1 MYPLSYWFEKARE
14 AEVAGEAGEAFT
26 IGLSEKEKEIGGN
39 SVIKHHQ
46 DLEIYKIAFST
57 AMRIFELSKK
67 FPVEEKYSLTDQIR
81 RSSRSVCAN
90 LAEAWRK
97 RRYEAAFRA
106 KLSDSE
112 AALKDTASHKAAET
126 QTWIEFAVK
135 CGYLDRET
143 GRELYGSYNQVLSG
157 LVNMINNP
165 SPWLMQHHNKN

>member
-1 MYPLSYWFEKARE
+1 MRQ
-14 AEVAGEAGEAFT
+14 
-26 IGLSEKEKEIGGN
+26 EIEN
-39 SVIKHHQ
+39 SNLIKHQQ
-46 DLEIYKIAFST
+46 DLEIYKIAFDT
-57 AMRIFELSKK
+57 AMKIFELSKK
-67 FPVEEKYSLTDQIR
+67 FPREQIYSLTDQIR

-112 AALKDTASHKAAET
+112 AEAAET

-135 CGYLDRET
+135 CNYLDVEK

-157 LVNMINNP
+157 LVNMIKNP
-165 SPWLMQHHNKN
+165 SPWLMQYSDKTSHNGKKSS